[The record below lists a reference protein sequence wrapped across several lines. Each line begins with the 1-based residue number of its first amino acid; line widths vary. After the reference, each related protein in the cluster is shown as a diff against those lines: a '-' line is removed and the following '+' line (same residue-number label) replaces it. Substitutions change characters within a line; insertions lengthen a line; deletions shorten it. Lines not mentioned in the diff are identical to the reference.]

1 MKIEI
6 EVNEEQFATV
16 LQKTIAELPKEKLEE
31 LVLEGFRKYLETNPN
46 KVVGMVAKF
55 SSWNNEIVGPTPCF
69 EKAITEVVKTDE
81 MYRKLAEDML
91 QIIKDNYDHIIRDI
105 MLKMMLQGF
114 VRNQDFQAD
123 LETTIKSIMYQA
135 NQNIHNR

>member
-31 LVLEGFRKYLETNPN
+31 LVLEGFRKYLEANPN

-69 EKAITEVVKTDE
+69 EKAITEVVEADE
-81 MYRKLAEDML
+81 TYRKLAEDML
-91 QIIKDNYDHIIRDI
+91 QSIKDNYNHIIREI
-105 MLKMMLQGF
+105 MLKMMLQGL
-114 VRNQDFQAD
+114 VRNQDFQAN
-123 LETTIKSIMYQA
+123 LEKTVRDIIYRA
-135 NQNIHNR
+135 N